1 MSSSGYL
8 QLGTAISGTVVVTPP
23 SGTNYAG
30 QPVTFDTFVGGIQLT
45 SINCV
50 FGPVSG
56 AWGTLT
62 CFGVTEDQAGTEAV
76 VAPGTLQAPFTPVN
90 GQLVVVPPGDMSLV
104 VGAQF
109 AAGPGFEVS
118 ISPQPLS
125 YGGAVSGTVGTSSGQ
140 LVASGVYTRALL
152 IQTAPGSVGNVW
164 LNVTGGPASPSP
176 TTPLSA
182 AHSTLPAF
190 RRSPVAL
197 PASPRRPT
205 PATLQRKPMPTAS
218 PPASHRTPR

>member
-164 LNVTGGPASPSP
+164 LNVTGGPAVVSGGVCVFGGGGQVSFGG
-176 TTPLSA
+176 LGM
-182 AHSTLPAF
+182 
-190 RRSPVAL
+190 PV
-197 PASPRRPT
+197 
-205 PATLQRKPMPTAS
+205 PTA
-218 PPASHRTPR
+218 AINAITDAGTPQTVMLTGG